1 MENRNWSVL
10 SEFCDAQ
17 NERMIWLEEEVER
30 LKSEIMSLEMIIR
43 SAGGDT
49 QVGLVV
55 WCVVLDTV
63 HLYLVPNFS

>member
-1 MENRNWSVL
+1 
-10 SEFCDAQ
+10 
-17 NERMIWLEEEVER
+17 MIWLEEEVER
-30 LKSEIMSLEMIIR
+30 LKSEIMSLEMIMR

-55 WCVVLDTV
+55 WCIVLNNV

>member
-1 MENRNWSVL
+1 
-10 SEFCDAQ
+10 
-17 NERMIWLEEEVER
+17 MIWLEEEVER
-30 LKSEIMSLEMIIR
+30 LKSEIMSLEMIMR

-55 WCVVLDTV
+55 WCIVLDTV